1 MKDLTSLPNLGP
13 VLAGNLQKIGVE
25 TPEQLR
31 KLGSKEVFARIRN
44 TVDPGACLHQLQ
56 ALEGA
61 VEGVRK
67 SELSAEQKE
76 ELKLFFK
83 QLKGY

>member
-1 MKDLTSLPNLGP
+1 MEKLTDLPNLGP

-31 KLGSKEVFARIRN
+31 SLGAKEAFLRIRIQ
-44 TVDPGACLHQLQ
+44 VDSGACQHQLQ

-67 SELSAEQKE
+67 SCLPPEKKR
-76 ELKLFFK
+76 ELKEFYE
-83 QLKGY
+83 GIRG

>member
-1 MKDLTSLPNLGP
+1 MEKLTDLPNLGP

-31 KLGSKEVFARIRN
+31 ALGSKEAFLRIRIQ
-44 TVDPGACLHQLQ
+44 VDSEACLHQLQ

-67 SELSAEQKE
+67 SCLTQEKKQELRDFYERVGE
-76 ELKLFFK
+76 
-83 QLKGY
+83 